1 MSMEDIQMLIKFL
14 GGLGIF
20 LYGIDRMGDGLQKTA
35 GHKMQQLLGALT
47 DNPVMGILLGT
58 GITAIILSSNAT
70 TIMVVGFVNAG
81 ILNLS
86 QAVGIIMGAN
96 VGTTVSSWIV
106 SMNEWGELLKP
117 ELFSPILIVSGAMIR
132 YLSRNGKAKQA
143 GEILVGFGLLFIGL
157 GFMSDAAS
165 AYRTNKE
172 LLNFLTDLGRHPLLG
187 ILAGLFVTV
196 LIQSSTV
203 SVGVLQVLA
212 LNGMISWQT
221 AVFINLGQNIGSCA
235 AALRSSIGANQ
246 TAKRAA
252 VIHLLFNTIGAV
264 IFGTAMVLIF
274 RLNTQLADSP
284 VTSVGISIFHTVF
297 NVSNTILLFPFA
309 GLLVKASGILIREG
323 TSENGCS
330 LDSKDEM
337 KRHLDNRILD
347 TPSFAIESV
356 THEVVNMGL
365 AALKNFDMAARVLL
379 TDDGSHAS
387 QVKKMEQKI
396 DDYEKIITDYLIKI
410 SNQSL
415 NEEQHLIVK
424 NLFYTVSDFERISD
438 HCENLSE
445 LALEKA
451 NRNIVFSKE
460 GDKELK
466 EMFHSVRSS
475 LEHAIKA
482 RASSDMSEVRAVV
495 RSEELVDNLE
505 EEFRER
511 HILRLASKACKPENG
526 VIYLDALNNLERIS
540 DHAHNI
546 AGFVRDEM

>member
-1 MSMEDIQMLIKFL
+1 MSMDDIQMLIKFL

-96 VGTTVSSWIV
+96 VGTTVTSWIV

-157 GFMSDAAS
+157 GFMSEAAS

-172 LLNFLTDLGRHPLLG
+172 LLELFTNLGRHPFLG
-187 ILAGLFVTV
+187 IVAGLFVTV
-196 LIQSSTV
+196 LLQSSTV

-235 AALRSSIGANQ
+235 AALRSSIGANS

-309 GLLVKASGILIREG
+309 GFLVKASGILIREG
-323 TSENGCS
+323 TSASGCS

-356 THEVVNMGL
+356 THEVVNMGY
-365 AALKNFDMAARVLL
+365 AALENFDMAARVLL
-379 TDDGSHAS
+379 TDDGSHAN

-445 LALEKA
+445 LALEK
-451 NRNIVFSKE
+451 NKRNIVFSKE

-466 EMFHSVRSS
+466 EMFQSVRSS

>member
-1 MSMEDIQMLIKFL
+1 MSMDDIQMLIKFL

-96 VGTTVSSWIV
+96 VGTTVTSWIV

-157 GFMSDAAS
+157 GFMSEAAS

-172 LLNFLTDLGRHPLLG
+172 LLELFTNLGRHPFLG
-187 ILAGLFVTV
+187 IVAGLFVTV
-196 LIQSSTV
+196 LLQSSTV

-235 AALRSSIGANQ
+235 AALRSSFGANS

-309 GLLVKASGILIREG
+309 GFLVKASGILIREG
-323 TSENGCS
+323 TSASGCS

-356 THEVVNMGL
+356 THEVVNMGY
-365 AALKNFDMAARVLL
+365 AALENFDMAARVLL
-379 TDDGSHAS
+379 TDDGSHAG

-445 LALEKA
+445 LALEK
-451 NRNIVFSKE
+451 NKRNIVFSKE

-466 EMFHSVRSS
+466 EMFQSVRSS

>member
-1 MSMEDIQMLIKFL
+1 MSTEDLQMLIQFL
-14 GGLGIF
+14 GGLGMF
-20 LYGIDRMGDGLQKTA
+20 LYGMDRMADGLQKSA

-47 DNPVMGILLGT
+47 ANRIMGILLGT
-58 GITAIILSSNAT
+58 GITAIIFSSSAT
-70 TIMVVGFVNAG
+70 TVMVVGFVNAG

-96 VGTTVSSWIV
+96 IGTTVTSWIV
-106 SMNEWGELLKP
+106 SMNEWGEMLKP
-117 ELFSPILIVSGAMIR
+117 ELFSPVLIVVGALLGF
-132 YLSRNGKAKQA
+132 LSQNGKRKQI

-157 GFMSDAAS
+157 GFMSSCAA
-165 AYRTNKE
+165 AYRTNPA
-172 LLNFLTDLGRHPLLG
+172 LLHIFTFLGENPILGVA
-187 ILAGLFVTV
+187 AGLLVTC
-196 LIQSSTV
+196 LIQSSSV
-203 SVGVLQVLA
+203 SVGILQVLA
-212 LNGMISWQT
+212 LNGMVNWQT

-235 AALRSSIGANQ
+235 AALHSSVGANA

-252 VIHLLFNTIGAV
+252 VIHLLFNVAGALV
-264 IFGTAMVLIF
+264 FGVLMTAVF
-274 RLNTQLADSP
+274 GVKP
-284 VTSVGISIFHTVF
+284 VFASAPVNSVEISIFHTVF

-309 GLLVKASGILIREG
+309 GLLVKASGMFVRDDRIQEE
-323 TSENGCS
+323 SA

-337 KRHLDNRILD
+337 KRHLDSRILD
-347 TPSFAIESV
+347 TPSFAIEGVS
-356 THEVVNMGL
+356 HEVVKMGYAALQNFDL
-365 AALKNFDMAARVLL
+365 AAHVLL
-379 TDDGSHAS
+379 RDDTGEAV

-396 DDYEKIITDYLIKI
+396 DDYEKILTDYLIKI

-445 LALEKA
+445 LAVEKTG
-451 NRNIVFSKE
+451 RNIVFSE
-460 GDKELK
+460 DADRELR
-466 EMFHSVRSS
+466 EMFHAVRSS

-482 RASSDMSEVRAVV
+482 RETADMTEVRAVV
-495 RSEELVDNLE
+495 RSEEFVDNLE

-511 HILRLASKACKPENG
+511 HIGRLSSQTCQPENG
-526 VIYLDALNNLERIS
+526 VIFLDAINNLERIS

>member
-172 LLNFLTDLGRHPLLG
+172 LLNILTDLGRHPLLG
-187 ILAGLFVTV
+187 ILTGLFVTV

-235 AALRSSIGANQ
+235 AALRSSIGANP

-323 TSENGCS
+323 SSASGCS

-445 LALEKA
+445 LALEKTK
-451 NRNIVFSKE
+451 RNIVFSKE
-460 GDKELK
+460 GDNELK

>member
-1 MSMEDIQMLIKFL
+1 MSMDDIQMLIKFL

-96 VGTTVSSWIV
+96 VGTTVTSWIV

>member
-1 MSMEDIQMLIKFL
+1 MEDIQMLIKFL

-165 AYRTNKE
+165 AYRTKKE

-235 AALRSSIGANQ
+235 AALRSSIGANR

-274 RLNTQLADSP
+274 RWNTQLADSP

-323 TSENGCS
+323 SSASGCS

-379 TDDGSHAS
+379 TNDGSHAS

-445 LALEKA
+445 LALEKTK
-451 NRNIVFSKE
+451 RNIVFSKE
-460 GDKELK
+460 GDNELK